1 MALES
6 GGGGLGRQRWRG
18 EAGSSLGRGQ
28 QREGAPLG
36 MAAAAGEVAARRRPR
51 KAGETPKIY
60 IHNYISDNNNVYISS
75 SFELSGQPTILLD
88 EICVYAW

>member
-6 GGGGLGRQRWRG
+6 GGGGLCRQRWRE
-18 EAGSSLGRGQ
+18 EAGSSLGRRQ
-28 QREGAPLG
+28 QREGGALG
-36 MAAAAGEVAARRRPR
+36 MGVAARRRPG

-60 IHNYISDNNNVYISS
+60 IHNYISDNNNGYISS
-75 SFELSGQPTILLD
+75 SFGLSGLPTILLD